1 MKEQNQRFF
10 ALLDNEKTVIQIVV
24 ADSIQACIEIFGY
37 TEDNWKETFPV
48 KREIYDEE
56 GWLLV
61 DTHNYARIGDIWS
74 DERNNFIYPKPE
86 YNPSWIL
93 NDECDWVP
101 PIPKPVDFAPR
112 KSDGVVYIQHNWNE
126 ANCEWEV
133 NYLKW
138 SKQHQFMYFWDKNA
152 EKWIKNHE
160 FTSFASGYRQDISN
174 ISPEKFTWRNEEEI
188 ARLIEKNKDIP
199 DVFFVGIGTDLTTPY

>member
-1 MKEQNQRFF
+1 MEEQNQKFF
-10 ALLDNEKTVIQIVV
+10 ALLDDEKTVIQIIA
-24 ADSIQACIEIFGY
+24 ADSIQVCIEIFGY
-37 TEDNWKETFPV
+37 TEDNWKECFPV

-61 DTHNYARIGDIWS
+61 DIHNYPRIGDTWS

-101 PIPKPVDFAPR
+101 PIPKPVDFVPR
-112 KSDGVVYIQHNWNE
+112 KSDGVVYIHHHWNE

-133 NYLKW
+133 SYAKW
-138 SKQHQFMYFWDKNA
+138 SKQHQLMYYWDKNA
-152 EKWIKNHE
+152 EKWIKNHQ
-160 FTSFASGYRQDISN
+160 FTYDYRQNISN
-174 ISPEKFTWRNEEEI
+174 ISPENVKVDEGLIAQITEKF
-188 ARLIEKNKDIP
+188 KNAP